1 MSLRL
6 TTMVRSAIPRR
17 ASLVGLIIILA
28 ALPVCAGPKTQPQ
41 TRAVRV
47 RPAQERTKA
56 ALSDGEARAARELE
70 SVRRNPL
77 KLYAFLYRMPKGG
90 DLHNHLTGAVYAET
104 WVRDAGEDH
113 LCVDTPTYT
122 LVEPTPAGC
131 EAGQVPAAQAPAN
144 QTLYDALIDAFSM
157 RGFVPT
163 PGVTGHDHFFSTFG
177 KFAAVGPRHTGEWL
191 DEVATRAAAQ
201 NEQYLELM
209 DTPPFT
215 HAAALGHQI
224 GWSDDLGAM
233 RNALL
238 AAGLRD
244 EIAVDRAHYDQAEA
258 LRNQREHCGQADAR
272 PACRVKIR
280 FLYQILRGFS
290 KEQVFAQTLLG
301 FEVASIDPRMVGI
314 DYVMPEDGYTSMT
327 DYALHMRIVGFLHT
341 LYPKVHI
348 SLHAGE
354 LAPGL
359 VSYEGLCCHIRQ
371 AVEVAHA
378 ERIGHGVD
386 VMYEDRPYDLLGEMA
401 KNRVMV
407 EINLTSNDVILGVS
421 GKEHPFPIYRAY
433 GVPVAL
439 STDDEGVSRINLT
452 HEYVRAVETYD
463 LHYADLKQIVRDSIE
478 HAFLPGDV
486 LWDKP
491 EDFGH
496 AVSACAKDTLGAEKA
511 SPGCGE
517 FLKKNERAQEQWEL
531 ERRFRAFEASV
542 SSAP

>member
-1 MSLRL
+1 MMKKSTSSRCAG
-6 TTMVRSAIPRR
+6 VA
-17 ASLVGLIIILA
+17 GLIILA
-28 ALPVCAGPKTQPQ
+28 ALPVCSGPEAQTQRVAAPVGHES
-41 TRAVRV
+41 VRSGSA
-47 RPAQERTKA
+47 PSK
-56 ALSDGEARAARELE
+56 DEARASSGLE
-70 SVRRNPL
+70 SVQNNPL
-77 KLYAFLYRMPKGG
+77 KLYAFLYHMPKGG
-90 DLHNHLTGAVYAET
+90 DLHNHLSGAVYAES
-104 WVRDAGEDH
+104 WIRDAEEGG
-113 LCVDTPTYT
+113 LCVDAATDT
-122 LVEPTPAGC
+122 LVKPLSGSCPAGD
-131 EAGQVPAAQAPAN
+131 VPATHASSD

-157 RGFVPT
+157 RSFVPT
-163 PGVTGHDHFFSTFG
+163 PGVSGHDHFFSTFG
-177 KFAAVGPRHTGEWL
+177 KFAAVDSENTGESL

-215 HAAALGHQI
+215 HAAALAHQI
-224 GWSDDLGAM
+224 GWNDDLGAM

-258 LRNQREHCGQADAR
+258 LRNQREHCGQADGAA
-272 PACRVKIR
+272 ACRVQIR
-280 FLYQILRGFS
+280 FLYQILRGFP

-301 FEVASIDPRMVGI
+301 FEVASVDSRVVGI
-314 DYVMPEDGYTSMT
+314 NYVMPEDGYTSMA
-327 DYALHMRIVGFLHT
+327 DYALHMRIVGFLHA

-359 VSYEGLCCHIRQ
+359 VAYEGLCCHIRQ

-386 VMYEDRPYDLLGEMA
+386 VMYEDRPYELLGEMA
-401 KNRVMV
+401 KNHVMV
-407 EINLTSNDVILGVS
+407 EINLTSNVVILGVS

-463 LHYADLKQIVRDSIE
+463 LHYSDLKQMVRDSME
-478 HAFLPGDV
+478 HAFLPGDS
-486 LWDKP
+486 LWDEP
-491 EDFGH
+491 EGFGH
-496 AVSACAKDTLGAEKA
+496 PVSACANDTLGAEKLSA
-511 SPGCGE
+511 RCE
-517 FLKKNERAQEQWEL
+517 DFLRNNEKAEEQWEL
-531 ERRFRAFEASV
+531 ERRFRTFEASV
-542 SSAP
+542 R